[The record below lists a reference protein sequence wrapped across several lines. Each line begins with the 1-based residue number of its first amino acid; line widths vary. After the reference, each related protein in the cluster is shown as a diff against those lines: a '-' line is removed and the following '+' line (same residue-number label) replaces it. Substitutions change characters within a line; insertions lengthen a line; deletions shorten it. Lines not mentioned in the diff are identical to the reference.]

1 MPLEAQALLDIY
13 KENIGLSENEYTFMS
28 RLLRTAF
35 HEGRLDRIKE
45 ENNRLNPNDNAEK
58 YTIQHIS

>member
-1 MPLEAQALLDIY
+1 M
-13 KENIGLSENEYTFMS
+13 SENEYTFMS

-35 HEGRLDRIKE
+35 QEGRLDRIKE
-45 ENNRLNPNDNAEK
+45 EYNRLNPNDNAEK